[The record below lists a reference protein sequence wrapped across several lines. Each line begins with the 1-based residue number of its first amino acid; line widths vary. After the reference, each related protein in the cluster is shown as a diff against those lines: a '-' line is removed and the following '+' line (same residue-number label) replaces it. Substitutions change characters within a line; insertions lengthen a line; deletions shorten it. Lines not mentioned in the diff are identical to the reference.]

1 MWQMILIS
9 VVVSFGVSFF
19 MMLEFARRLDRWLD
33 KFHEMEKEHML
44 EYMEMIKNS
53 TNKLLKRKL
62 K

>member
-19 MMLEFARRLDRWLD
+19 MMLEFARRFDRWLD

-44 EYMEMIKNS
+44 EYMEMIKDS
-53 TNKLLKRKL
+53 TNELLKRKL

>member
-1 MWQMILIS
+1 MWKMILIS
-9 VVVSFGVSFF
+9 VVVSFGVSLF

-33 KFHEMEKEHML
+33 KFHEMEKEQMV

-53 TNKLLKRKL
+53 TNKLLKEKL

>member
-1 MWQMILIS
+1 MILIS

-53 TNKLLKRKL
+53 TNKLLKKKL